1 MITLNQ
7 LIILY
12 KDIAARHKQVNDF
25 AAVQDFNIST
35 DSTHS
40 YPILVVNP
48 TAANLP
54 RTENGYTSFTTVFD
68 LQVIDLVNKDNDNRM
83 DVLSDTQQI
92 LNDVVN
98 EFNTHPYYI
107 DSGIDTIN
115 NISFEPLRG
124 VYDGDVDG
132 WKISMELEHPNKL
145 SYCGNPIENLQG
157 FDFSPASVTVTDGL
171 NQYELYPSDTYT
183 CEPFASINV
192 SNSNDTY
199 SEDITT
205 DLELPNI
212 NFTDSDGTTSSVPS
226 MEDLVCAPLEVN
238 EWLELTFDTRNTGNT
253 PSDSFLLRMT
263 EGDIVVDRGDGSD
276 EINISNI
283 TGSSAPRL
291 VFQYAPEGIYTMRI
305 KGGGRIIYSFQSETK
320 KLLSID
326 NVGIFAHSNNE
337 QSYAGCTNMDN
348 NSTDMMIG
356 YTSLFQMFAFSGF
369 TNIPKINTA
378 NTSNMNSIIRDTPFN
393 SDLGYMDLRNNFNY
407 GLFAANVTTWSE
419 ANYGNTLM
427 GWLRWDSN
435 THAPAVGWV
444 LQSNMSFDGGS
455 STLTTGSEAAL
466 ARQYLI
472 DILNWTITDGGLI

>member
-171 NQYELYPSDTYT
+171 NQFELYPSDTYT

-192 SNSNDTY
+192 SNSSDSY

-212 NFTDSDGTTSSVPS
+212 NFTDSDGTQTSVPS
-226 MEDLVCAPLEVN
+226 MEDLVC
-238 EWLELTFDTRNTGNT
+238 T
-253 PSDSFLLRMT
+253 PSTPKSGIQYVRPT
-263 EGDIVVDRGDGSD
+263 P
-276 EINISNI
+276 
-283 TGSSAPRL
+283 TGMVA
-291 VFQYAPEGIYTMRI
+291 GI
-305 KGGGRIIYSFQSETK
+305 G
-320 KLLSID
+320 
-326 NVGIFAHSNNE
+326 
-337 QSYAGCTNMDN
+337 
-348 NSTDMMIG
+348 
-356 YTSLFQMFAFSGF
+356 
-369 TNIPKINTA
+369 
-378 NTSNMNSIIRDTPFN
+378 
-393 SDLGYMDLRNNFNY
+393 
-407 GLFAANVTTWSE
+407 
-419 ANYGNTLM
+419 
-427 GWLRWDSN
+427 
-435 THAPAVGWV
+435 
-444 LQSNMSFDGGS
+444 
-455 STLTTGSEAAL
+455 
-466 ARQYLI
+466 
-472 DILNWTITDGGLI
+472 